1 MVKKKSTRKE
11 VTRSWSPASDVFEF
25 FLESKVAAVL
35 MAVNFSVF
43 VFLRYFAPDSLWELL
58 VLSPE
63 NLWQGRIWTL
73 ITSGF
78 VHQGWLHL
86 FLNMLGLFVFGRVV
100 EREMGAAKTAFI
112 YLGALLISMAAST
125 WIYALI
131 LHKNITIVGASG
143 AVMGLV
149 AAAMLWAP
157 FSITYEMIL
166 PLPVMMK
173 GWMFFYAD
181 LQGFLGGERDGV
193 SHLAHLA
200 GFLSVALLVYYLSRK
215 DQTKMRVG
223 LLINLVSFAVFLL
236 LKHWFLLP

>member
-1 MVKKKSTRKE
+1 MAKKKSIRKKA
-11 VTRSWSPASDVFEF
+11 VRSSSLPQDIIEF
-25 FLESKVAAVL
+25 LLESKAVAALISVHF
-35 MAVNFSVF
+35 AVF
-43 VFLRYFAPDSLWELL
+43 VFLRYFAPDSFLGFF

-63 NLWQGRIWTL
+63 SLWQGRIWTL
-73 ITSGF
+73 VTSGF
-78 VHQGWLHL
+78 IHQSWVHLS
-86 FLNMLGLFVFGRVV
+86 LNMLGLFVFGRVV
-100 EREMGAAKTAFI
+100 EREMGGAKTVFI
-112 YLGALLISMAAST
+112 YFGALLISMASAT

-131 LHKNITIVGASG
+131 LHKNIAIIGASG

-181 LQGFLGGERDGV
+181 LQGFLGGEKDGI

-200 GFLSVALLVYYLSRK
+200 GFLSVAILVYYLSRK
-215 DQTKMRVG
+215 DQQKMRTG
-223 LLINLVSFAVFLL
+223 LFINLVSFAVFLL
-236 LKHWFLLP
+236 LKRWLLLH